1 MELQVHYNNLT
12 QRQTSVKEQEAR
24 GLRMLHDD
32 FDADW
37 KSGDEPH
44 GIMTFTDAMPPVTP
58 VEPSEIDLIKADID
72 NLKARIGKLEQR
84 SWR

>member
-1 MELQVHYNNLT
+1 MEWKIGYTNLID
-12 QRQTSVKEQEAR
+12 RQIKVEEQEAK
-24 GLRMLHDD
+24 GLKMLHDD

-44 GIMTFTDAMPPVTP
+44 GIMTFTDVMPPVTP

-84 SWR
+84 R

>member
-1 MELQVHYNNLT
+1 MEWKIGYTNLID
-12 QRQTSVKEQEAR
+12 RQIKVEEQEAK

-44 GIMTFTDAMPPVTP
+44 GIMTFTDELQAIIPTEPVRNLAL
-58 VEPSEIDLIKADID
+58 EIDD
-72 NLKARIGKLEQR
+72 LKARIEKLEMR
-84 SWR
+84 